1 MNLRPELCR
10 GQAIEDRVFFRVFK
24 LVNERREVDRFGIG
38 AGCLPSLHP
47 QRSCRKPAQIVAQ
60 YGGCGVVKASCTL
73 VLALDFHKGID
84 GRKCLA
90 SWVKPLLVINV
101 HGVDDPFFDMIK
113 IHHGKG
119 SRDIYNKLKA

>member
-1 MNLRPELCR
+1 MCIR
-10 GQAIEDRVFFRVFK
+10 DR
-24 LVNERREVDRFGIG
+24 
-38 AGCLPSLHP
+38 
-47 QRSCRKPAQIVAQ
+47 
-60 YGGCGVVKASCTL
+60 GCGVVKASRTL

-90 SWVKPLLVINV
+90 SWVKPLLIINV

-119 SRDIYNKLKA
+119 SRDIYNKLKAEFRIGPDNDIQPM